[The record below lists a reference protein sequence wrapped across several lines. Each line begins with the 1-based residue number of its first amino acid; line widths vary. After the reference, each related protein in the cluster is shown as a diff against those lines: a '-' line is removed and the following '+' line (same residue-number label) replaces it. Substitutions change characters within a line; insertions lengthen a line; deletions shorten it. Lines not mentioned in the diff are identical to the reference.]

1 MSFIT
6 PATMQEIAHS
16 LDIPQLSDEAARALA
31 PDVEYRL
38 REVIQV
44 SAGGQW
50 GWRRPAHRAGGSC
63 SERCGELC
71 GRSVVRCAGALPS
84 PRRP

>member
-6 PATMQEIAHS
+6 PGTVQAIAHS
-16 LDIPQLSDEAARALA
+16 LDIPQLSDDAAKALA

-44 SAGGQW
+44 QSIGVALVAVGRLHSA
-50 GWRRPAHRAGGSC
+50 A
-63 SERCGELC
+63 
-71 GRSVVRCAGALPS
+71 
-84 PRRP
+84 